1 MDRQAQRYI
10 RRKLNC
16 WQFAEEFGSKNVV
29 NDCLVC
35 FDSRPIAH
43 RLTVESEFEGAVVR
57 VRCPFE
63 RIISEVLPNRIE
75 VIRNRKVVSSLP
87 VYLSVFQSIKFAIS

>member
-16 WQFAEEFGSKNVV
+16 WQFAEEFGSKDVV

-35 FDSRPIAH
+35 YDPRPIAH

-63 RIISEVLPNRIE
+63 MGHLRGSPQSNR
-75 VIRNRKVVSSLP
+75 SYS
-87 VYLSVFQSIKFAIS
+87 QSKGCF